1 MNARFTYDFTKKA
14 IVGTKTS
21 IRKANAG
28 LNPEYEQLSN
38 MLKEHP
44 DFIVIEKVINH
55 KAQKKTYKNLSI
67 ESMKKYIELQP
78 NK

>member
-44 DFIVIEKVINH
+44 DFIVIE
-55 KAQKKTYKNLSI
+55 
-67 ESMKKYIELQP
+67 
-78 NK
+78 